1 MQNQKQVSPDLRR
14 SRENRMIFGV
24 ASGLGDYFAIDVAIV
39 RVIFVV
45 TAFLSLGITLL
56 IYFLLAIFM
65 PEQEKAN
72 DSETSVERSLSRSD
86 ETQLVESRQRF
97 GAWLII
103 GLGALLLAAN
113 LGWFQW
119 FSIGRFWPLLLIAF
133 GVVLLAGVFRGKPES
148 R

>member
-1 MQNQKQVSPDLRR
+1 
-14 SRENRMIFGV
+14 MIFGV